1 MFVSY
6 KWLKEYVDITVTPQE
21 LADKMSVTGI
31 EIEGVTSLGEGLKKI
46 VVGKTLDVID
56 HPDSDHLHICQVEV
70 GEAHAENGVLQI
82 VCGASNVAAGQ
93 KVIVALPGARIKDNI
108 KIKKG
113 KIRGQESHG
122 MICSLEELGFSSS
135 VVPKEYSDGIFVLPE
150 DAPVGEDVLTY
161 LSMDDAILELSI
173 TPNRADALNM
183 YGVAFEVGALY
194 EKTPHFKTFEAP
206 IDNQDTIEQY
216 VSVHIDNPE
225 QTHAYNMTVIKDV
238 TVAPSPLWLQTRLM
252 TMGIRPINNVVDATN
267 YMLLAYG
274 QPLHAFDYQTL
285 PSKNITT
292 RQARKGEVLVTLDGE
307 ERVFT
312 EQDNVI
318 TANDT
323 PIALAGVMG
332 GLETEITEKTTV
344 VALETALFDAT
355 TVRQTAKRFNL
366 RSESSL
372 RFEKGINRG
381 LVAYVAEQ
389 AAALIAQLSGGTVV
403 KGSQMVQNI
412 TVEDVTVAVTLTKIN
427 RVLGTELTMD
437 QVVGLLN
444 RLGFTTSVQADT
456 LSVVVPP
463 RRFDIRIEADVIEEV
478 ARIYGYDQLPST
490 LPITPS
496 TSGGLNP
503 LQQFIRA
510 TRRVLESVGYTQII
524 GYSLTTDTKAGAFA
538 KEENNGVRLSLP
550 MSEERSVLRRSLV
563 SGLLEIA
570 HYNVAR
576 NNTRLALYETGRVFF
591 EIEGVSQPRED
602 EHIALLLTGNR
613 EERTWFGKAQAYDYY
628 DIKGAL
634 DTYFEKIGVID
645 HVTYV
650 AKEKDGMH
658 PGRTAFVYVDDIYV
672 GFVGQVHPQVAQT
685 YDLQNVYVA
694 ELDATVLKNVART
707 QLVQKTIPKYPSMT
721 RDIALLVDRTVTHQ
735 QIVQV
740 LTQSGGEYLTNV
752 MLFDHY
758 AGEGIEPDKKSLAYR
773 LTFLNVNATL
783 VEEDVN
789 AAMQRIVTALES
801 KVNAVIR

>member
-6 KWLKEYVDITVTPQE
+6 KWLKEYVDITVAPQE

-31 EIEGVTSLGEGLKKI
+31 EIEGVDTLGEGLKKI
-46 VVGKTLDVID
+46 VIGKTLEVVD

-70 GEAHAENGVLQI
+70 GEEHAEGGVLQI
-82 VCGASNVAAGQ
+82 VCGASNVATGQ

-135 VVPKEYSDGIFVLPE
+135 VVPKEYSDGIFVLPA
-150 DAPVGEDVLTY
+150 DAPIGEDVITY
-161 LSMDDAILELSI
+161 LSMDDAVLELSI
-173 TPNRADALNM
+173 TPNRADALSM

-194 EKTPHFKTFEAP
+194 EKTPQFKMFEATV
-206 IDNQDTIEQY
+206 DGQDKVENY
-216 VSVHIDNPE
+216 VSVQVDNPD
-225 QTHAYNMTVIKDV
+225 QTHAYNMTVIKNV

-292 RQARKGEVLVTLDGE
+292 RQARQGEVLVTLDGE
-307 ERVFT
+307 ERVLT

-332 GLETEITEKTTV
+332 GLDTEITEKTTV

-355 TVRQTAKRFNL
+355 TVRQTARRFNL

-372 RFEKGINRG
+372 RFEKGINRS
-381 LVAYVAEQ
+381 LVAHVAEQ
-389 AAALIAQLSGGTVV
+389 TAALIAQLSGGTVV
-403 KGSQMVQNI
+403 SGSQMVQNI
-412 TVEDVTVAVTLTKIN
+412 KVEDVTVSVALTNIN
-427 RVLGTELTMD
+427 RVLGTSLTND
-437 QVVGLLN
+437 QVIALLN
-444 RLGFTTSVQADT
+444 RLGFDVQVQSET
-456 LSVVVPP
+456 LHVVIPP

-490 LPITPS
+490 LPMTPS

-503 LQQFIRA
+503 SQSFIRA
-510 TRRVLESVGYTQII
+510 TRRILESVGYTQII
-524 GYSLTTDTKAGAFA
+524 GYSLTTEAKAGAFS
-538 KEENNGVRLSLP
+538 KEENSGVHLALP
-550 MSEERSVLRRSLV
+550 MSEERSVLRRSLI

-570 HYNVAR
+570 SYNVAR

-591 EIEGVSQPRED
+591 DVEGVSQPRED
-602 EHIALLLTGNR
+602 EHVALLLAGNR
-613 EERTWFGKAQAYDYY
+613 EERTWFGKAQAVDYY
-628 DIKGAL
+628 DMKGAL
-634 DTYFEKIGVID
+634 DTYFEKIGVANQ
-645 HVTYV
+645 VTYT
-650 AKEKDGMH
+650 ASEKDGMH
-658 PGRTAFVYVDDIYV
+658 PGRTAFVYLNGNYV
-672 GFVGQVHPQVAQT
+672 GFVGQVHPHVAQM

-694 ELDATVLKNVART
+694 ELDATLLQRATRDV
-707 QLVQKTIPKYPSMT
+707 LVQKTIPKYPSMT
-721 RDIALLVDRTVTHQ
+721 RDIALLVDTTVTHQ
-735 QIVQV
+735 QIVEV
-740 LTQSGGEYLTNV
+740 LTQSGGAYLTNV
-752 MLFDHY
+752 TLFDHY
-758 AGEGIEPDKKSLAYR
+758 AGEGIEPGKKSLAYR
-773 LTFLNVNATL
+773 LTFLNVSATL

-789 AAMQRIVTALES
+789 TAMQHITTALENT
-801 KVNAVIR
+801 VNAVIR